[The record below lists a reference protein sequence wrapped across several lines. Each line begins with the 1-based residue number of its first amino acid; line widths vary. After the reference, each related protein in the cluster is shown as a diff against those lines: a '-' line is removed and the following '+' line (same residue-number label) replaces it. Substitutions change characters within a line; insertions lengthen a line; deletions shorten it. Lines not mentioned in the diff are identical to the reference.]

1 MVHKILLPTDFSIES
16 LNVLKHYLQK
26 NSKDTLLD
34 VVLVH
39 GQTLSDSISEL
50 LFFSKYRMLKEL
62 NIEHFEDAV
71 KILQNKYD
79 SKLRN
84 VHIDIFTGHNQSAF
98 ENYLTGNKIDEI
110 VLSEQLS
117 FKQHNK
123 KSFDITRFALKAD
136 IPVTKLNCD
145 QEVSSNADTA
155 DISSLF
161 NNNVVMSR

>member
-1 MVHKILLPTDFSIES
+1 MAHKILLPTDFSIES

-26 NSKDTLLD
+26 SSKEAVLD

-39 GQTLSDSISEL
+39 GQTLSDSISDL
-50 LFFSKYRMLKEL
+50 LFFSKYRILKEL

-98 ENYLTGNKIDEI
+98 ENYLTGNRINEI
-110 VLSEQLS
+110 ILSEQLP
-117 FKQHNK
+117 FKPHNK
-123 KSFDITRFALKAD
+123 KSFDITKYALKSD
-136 IPVTKLNCD
+136 TPVTKLNCE
-145 QEVSSNADTA
+145 QEIPKSADTA

-161 NNNVVMSR
+161 NNNVALSR